1 MTSCEAP
8 SHDLRGAA
16 SSAPP
21 RAPGPALGGLLAAQS
36 GSRGRPSVGP
46 SALAFAPLPLS
57 LTTARGHAACAAGSV
72 VRRTPRTGGSVTL
85 ALFESGA
92 EAPGQFTASP
102 FSTEWLV
109 SPRSVKERQKQ
120 VTGAILQHQGYTAT
134 GSARSGANLLAKWQ
148 IHRTSLPGTAR
159 KIFHSPSHS
168 PRWCGSRG
176 EGGQGLGLDR
186 EGDVSSARQ
195 PPVPVVSVG
204 RAGLAACWI
213 EWSSPPPPRQAV
225 LPDLRP
231 AGSSRGSIRQGETVR
246 GCGGREGGG
255 WAPLADGGGWGIISP
270 LPKSGL

>member
-46 SALAFAPLPLS
+46 SALAFAPLTLS

-213 EWSSPPPPRQAV
+213 EWSSPPPPGRLCCRTCCQ
-225 LPDLRP
+225 PDR
-231 AGSSRGSIRQGETVR
+231 V
-246 GCGGREGGG
+246 GGRFDRGRRFADAAGGKAVG